1 MEQTSGFAKRL
12 TKLRALSG
20 MYLKEIVGCLHI
32 SIGTMS
38 NYENGIH
45 QPSLEMLCRLADF
58 YGVSTDYLLGRD
70 EISRKSGESEKD
82 GDVNGV
88 SPRQLRKIQHKILKM
103 TPNELELLEL
113 IINVITKYKITMGII

>member
-20 MYLKEIVGCLHI
+20 MYLKEIACHLHI

-70 EISRKSGESEKD
+70 EVSLESGESEKD